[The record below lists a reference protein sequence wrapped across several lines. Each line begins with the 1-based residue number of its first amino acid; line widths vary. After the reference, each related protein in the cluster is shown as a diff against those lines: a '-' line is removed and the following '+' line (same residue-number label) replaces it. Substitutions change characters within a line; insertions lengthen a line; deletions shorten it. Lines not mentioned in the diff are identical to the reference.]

1 MTLSPYLHTQMTIQE
16 NKTVR
21 VHNECRAKVNAQH
34 IIAPR
39 INQSWT
45 DITTHAYF
53 DCGYI

>member
-1 MTLSPYLHTQMTIQE
+1 MTTQE

-34 IIAPR
+34 IIAPK